1 MNAGRKVTTHEKVL
15 SYKGWR
21 GAGYII
27 IDPNSGAGAYLIEG
41 GANGGVGYING
52 ALIGSALLI
61 AAISF
66 DVKVGKASLYL
77 HAAMLGLLAGLI
89 VGTVIIAA
97 VQRWG
102 DTEKGCLILGF
113 LHTFAVSGAVRA
125 YSAQAGKPI
134 GGTAT
139 NLITAMVG
147 LLGLQYTFSGSLPKI
162 SECI

>member
-1 MNAGRKVTTHEKVL
+1 
-15 SYKGWR
+15 
-21 GAGYII
+21 
-27 IDPNSGAGAYLIEG
+27 
-41 GANGGVGYING
+41 
-52 ALIGSALLI
+52 
-61 AAISF
+61 
-66 DVKVGKASLYL
+66 
-77 HAAMLGLLAGLI
+77 MLGLLAGLI

-113 LHTFAVSGAVRA
+113 LHSFAVIGAVRA